1 VKSQSINLQKDSI
14 YSLFVRIAIPSSIGT
29 IFQNLNTIVDS
40 IFAGKLISTSA
51 LAGIGQTFPIY
62 FIIIAL
68 GVGLSIGTSALI
80 ANNIGKKNLNEATKI
95 FTQSIILSLI
105 LATFVSFFGINYSE
119 KIINSI
125 NDDIKIL
132 NYSTQYI
139 NIIFIGSIF
148 IFILMVLNSC
158 LNAQGDTKSYRN
170 ILIFSFCLNIILN
183 PILITG
189 KFFSFHLFMPLG
201 IKGIAIATILSQ
213 FVGIFYIIYKI
224 KKTFIFEKIKTNLF
238 YPNLKIIKSILT
250 QGIPASIGMI
260 MIAIGSYIIL
270 FFVSFFGSNAIA
282 GYSAATRYEQLFFL
296 PLLGLNTAIISIVG
310 QNYGSHKY
318 DRVLETY
325 YKGLKLGIILLLLL
339 GIIIFISSELV
350 IKLFTTNKDAIIYGS
365 SYLKISAFMFPA
377 FPFFFIANATFQGL
391 KKGIIVMYMAI
402 LRFMIFPLLILFFVF
417 NFVDQNY
424 NLLFISLVIMNWLI
438 GIFYFIFSKYKI
450 NKILHNNY

>member
-1 VKSQSINLQKDSI
+1 
-14 YSLFVRIAIPSSIGT
+14 
-29 IFQNLNTIVDS
+29 
-40 IFAGKLISTSA
+40 
-51 LAGIGQTFPIY
+51 
-62 FIIIAL
+62 
-68 GVGLSIGTSALI
+68 
-80 ANNIGKKNLNEATKI
+80 
-95 FTQSIILSLI
+95 
-105 LATFVSFFGINYSE
+105 
-119 KIINSI
+119 
-125 NDDIKIL
+125 
-132 NYSTQYI
+132 
-139 NIIFIGSIF
+139 
-148 IFILMVLNSC
+148 M
-158 LNAQGDTKSYRN
+158 
-170 ILIFSFCLNIILN
+170 
-183 PILITG
+183 
-189 KFFSFHLFMPLG
+189 
-201 IKGIAIATILSQ
+201 
-213 FVGIFYIIYKI
+213 
-224 KKTFIFEKIKTNLF
+224 
-238 YPNLKIIKSILT
+238 
-250 QGIPASIGMI
+250 
-260 MIAIGSYIIL
+260 
-270 FFVSFFGSNAIA
+270 
-282 GYSAATRYEQLFFL
+282 
-296 PLLGLNTAIISIVG
+296 GLNTAIISIVG